1 MIDQY
6 ERIDTGHLFVDEN
19 KPKLEY
25 LVINTIGDFPANIS
39 NHVNCEINICFDG
52 EGMFVCDGQKVKVNR
67 GGLMIVNP
75 YANHATSSKT
85 QGSFYILGFSNVS
98 FDIADKDV
106 LITQTDIKHI
116 EAVILLIKDIIQ
128 NKLYED
134 TNVLSNLVSA
144 ILNIATSLT
153 KAERLPTY
161 ISKGTSL
168 TAKVANYLEKNYH
181 AEIEIDDLCKMFY
194 CSKSTLIHSFKE
206 QYGIS
211 VMNYLKERRLKEIK
225 FWLRISDKPVTEIAY
240 ENGFKTLPYFFK
252 YFQRKEGMTPQKY
265 RKINRE

>member
-1 MIDQY
+1 MIDQC
-6 ERIDTGHLFVDEN
+6 ERIETGHLFVDDT

-39 NHVNCEINICFDG
+39 NHINCEINICFDG
-52 EGMFVCDGQKVKVNR
+52 EGMFICDGKKVHVTR

-85 QGSFYILGFSNVS
+85 KGSFYILGFSNVQ
-98 FDIADKDV
+98 FDIAEKDV
-106 LITQTDIKHI
+106 LITQTDIKQL
-116 EAVILLIKDIIQ
+116 EAVVHLIIEIVQ
-128 NKLYED
+128 NKLFED
-134 TNVLSNLVSA
+134 TNVLSNLVNA
-144 ILNIATSLT
+144 VLNMATCLT
-153 KAERLPTY
+153 KTEQLPSY
-161 ISKGTSL
+161 ITKGTSL

-181 AEIEIDDLCKMFY
+181 AEVDIDDLCKMFY

-265 RKINRE
+265 RKLNKE